1 MPREVNMPG
10 HQDNQDQ
17 VQRIMP
23 PLAEIR
29 LENFK
34 SVNSATVALRPLSV
48 VVGRNSSGKS
58 TLLQSVLALAQAVRN
73 KSNSSQ
79 FPLNGEYV
87 RLGTFSEVLSFQHSK
102 ADPEISIGFSVAS
115 SQRSIRSGSR
125 RSSRDE
131 QQQWDLISWSGH
143 LSPPEED
150 TNGFATLSA
159 FEFGISSINSVTDG
173 LRVSL
178 DVSSVKSE
186 IDRNGPWPVAV
197 DPRSFRPDRSLLWVD
212 GRIVDLTSGASSRVD
227 SVTVTG
233 GLPTSAFRQETRFKV
248 YARQWWDSYSEI
260 LHEPLSDW
268 KAKHGQQVGEGESI
282 KRSLE
287 AVSLAALDLRDA
299 FEIEGDPRRE
309 WSTPDELAQ
318 ETLSS
323 IGQPSLRRF
332 FERRSTRLSEK
343 QRLSVSESMSA
354 LGDAEFN
361 KLLHKVLSAEDWVDE
376 LIQDDVGRNIGG
388 DLWAATRRAE
398 VLFRD
403 LQYLGPLRES
413 PQVLYNPGPSRID
426 LGTKGEYTA
435 AVLHAH
441 QNRKYMVPLPDGSV
455 RNTRLGEAL
464 NLWLVELGLADEAK
478 ATDRGRL
485 GIGLTVSPVGSGKD
499 VDLTSVGV
507 GVSQVLPVLLL
518 CLLARRGSVI
528 LMEQPELHLHP
539 AMQLRLADFLLACAK
554 SGRQIIIETHSEH
567 LVNRLRLHVAQD
579 ETSATSDHVQ
589 LLFAE
594 QENGVTSYR
603 TSQINPLGGLSEDW
617 PKGFLD
623 VGSDEA
629 GQLLRQTVLRQRQ
642 ISSKKD

>member
-1 MPREVNMPG
+1 MPREVSMSEQQEN
-10 HQDNQDQ
+10 Q
-17 VQRIMP
+17 VQTSRAVA

-34 SVNSATVALRPLSV
+34 SVTDATVELRPLSV

-58 TLLQSVLALAQAVRN
+58 TLLQSVLALAQAVRS

-87 RLGTFSEVLSFQHSK
+87 RLGTFGEVLSFQNLN
-102 ADPEISIGFSVAS
+102 DNPEIAIGFSVVADRQS
-115 SQRSIRSGSR
+115 SRARSGRTSQ
-125 RSSRDE
+125 DGE
-131 QQQWDLISWSGH
+131 QWDLISWTGH

-159 FEFGISSINSVTDG
+159 FEFGISGTNTASDAI
-173 LRVSL
+173 RVSL
-178 DVSSVKSE
+178 DVSSVRSE

-197 DPRSFRPDRSLLWVD
+197 DPRSFRPDRTLLWVD
-212 GRIVDLTSGASSRVD
+212 GRIFDLTSGESSRVD
-227 SVTVTG
+227 SVTVAG
-233 GLPTSAFRQETRFKV
+233 GLPTAAFRQESRFKA
-248 YARQWWDSYSEI
+248 YSLQWWDAFSET
-260 LHEPLSDW
+260 LYEPIGVW
-268 KAKHGQQVGEGESI
+268 KTKHGQLVGDGGSV
-282 KRSLE
+282 KRKE
-287 AVSLAALDLRDA
+287 DAVKIAALDLSEA
-299 FEIEGDPRRE
+299 YEIERNPTRE
-309 WSTPDELAQ
+309 WENPEDFMRES
-318 ETLSS
+318 LSS
-323 IGQPSLRRF
+323 VGLPPIRRF
-332 FERRSTRLSEK
+332 FERRSTRLTEK
-343 QRLSVSESMSA
+343 QRLAVAESMSS
-354 LGDAEFN
+354 LGEAEFG
-361 KLLHKVLSAEDWVDE
+361 KRLYKALSKEDWIDE
-376 LIQDDVGRNIGG
+376 LVQEDVGRNIGG
-388 DLWAATRRAE
+388 KLWAGTRRAE
-398 VLFRD
+398 ILFRD

-455 RNTRLGEAL
+455 RNTRLGDAL

-518 CLLARRGSVI
+518 CLLARRGSVV

-554 SGRQIIIETHSEH
+554 SGRQIMIETHSEH

-579 ETSATSDHVQ
+579 ETGTTSDLVQ

-617 PKGFLD
+617 PRGFLD

-642 ISSKKD
+642 ISNKKG

>member
-1 MPREVNMPG
+1 MSEQQENLTQTTRMFA
-10 HQDNQDQ
+10 
-17 VQRIMP
+17 
-23 PLAEIR
+23 PLAQIR

-34 SVNSATVALRPLSV
+34 SVTDATVELRPLSV

-87 RLGTFSEVLSFQHSK
+87 RLGTFGEVLSFQNSSEN
-102 ADPEISIGFSVAS
+102 PEITIGFSVYAD
-115 SQRSIRSGSR
+115 QRWARIRPSR
-125 RSSRDE
+125 VIREVD
-131 QQQWDLISWSGH
+131 QQNLISWTGH
-143 LSPPEED
+143 LTAPEESS
-150 TNGFATLSA
+150 NGFATLSA
-159 FEFGISSINSVTDG
+159 FEFGVSTNSTSIEGSE
-173 LRVSL
+173 VSL
-178 DVSSVKSE
+178 DVSSVRGE
-186 IDRNGPWPVAV
+186 IDRQGPWPVAV
-197 DPRSFRPDRSLLWVD
+197 DPRYFRPDRSLLWVD
-212 GRIVDLTSGASSRVD
+212 GRIVDLTSGKSSRVD

-233 GLPTSAFRQETRFKV
+233 GLPSAAFRQETRFVV
-248 YARQWWDSYSEI
+248 YARQWWDTYNEV
-260 LHEPLSDW
+260 L
-268 KAKHGQQVGEGESI
+268 
-282 KRSLE
+282 LE
-287 AVSLAALDLRDA
+287 AVKEQKSKIGEQTSEGKQIKAKLDAIEVAASDFIEAYEFERDPA
-299 FEIEGDPRRE
+299 RRLE
-309 WSTPDELAQ
+309 DND
-318 ETLSS
+318 
-323 IGQPSLRRF
+323 QPAPYSFGVSRTQRI
-332 FERRSTRLSEK
+332 FERRSIRLSEK
-343 QRLSVSESMSA
+343 QRGEVAASIAS
-354 LGDAEFN
+354 LGEADFN
-361 KLLHKVLSAEDWVDE
+361 IRLKKKLVEQTWINE
-376 LIQDDVGRNIGG
+376 LIQDDIGSEIGG
-388 DLWAATRRAE
+388 DLWAATRSAE
-398 VLFRD
+398 ILFRD

-441 QNRKYMVPLPDGSV
+441 QKRKYMVPLPDGNV
-455 RNTRLGEAL
+455 RSTRLGDAL

-518 CLLARRGSVI
+518 CLLARRGSVV

-554 SGRQIIIETHSEH
+554 SGRQIMIETHSEH

-579 ETSATSDHVQ
+579 ETSASGDLVQ

-617 PKGFLD
+617 PRGFLD

-642 ISSKKD
+642 ISSKKI

>member
-1 MPREVNMPG
+1 MPREVNMPEK
-10 HQDNQDQ
+10 QDNQDQ

-34 SVNSATVALRPLSV
+34 SVHSATVALRPLSV

-87 RLGTFSEVLSFQHSK
+87 RLGTFGEVLSFQNTRTE
-102 ADPEISIGFSVAS
+102 PEISIGFSITADSRTKRHRKNKGSNAS
-115 SQRSIRSGSR
+115 GDRKY
-125 RSSRDE
+125 
-131 QQQWDLISWSGH
+131 ISWSGH
-143 LSPPEED
+143 LAAPLEKS
-150 TNGFATLSA
+150 NGFAKLKS
-159 FEFGISSINSVTDG
+159 FEFGISSDEETLDSS
-173 LRVSL
+173 RVSL
-178 DVSSVKSE
+178 DISTVNEESDDESPAPVTLDWRSVRPHSSFLQVQ
-186 IDRNGPWPVAV
+186 
-197 DPRSFRPDRSLLWVD
+197 
-212 GRIVDLTSGASSRVD
+212 GRIIDMAVGKSSRVD
-227 SVTVTG
+227 NLAISG
-233 GLPTSAFRQETRFKV
+233 GLPTAAFRQESRLAV
-248 YARQWWDSYSEI
+248 YARNWWDAYSDLLSELITENEKIIAERVSEGKTTKKSNKAVEAAFSDLMDVFEFESNPQKRAEDEMGEI
-260 LHEPLSDW
+260 LFNAGLFHYRRYFETKLVRLSD
-268 KAKHGQQVGEGESI
+268 KQREI
-282 KRSLE
+282 
-287 AVSLAALDLRDA
+287 LAASMASL
-299 FEIEGDPRRE
+299 
-309 WSTPDELAQ
+309 
-318 ETLSS
+318 
-323 IGQPSLRRF
+323 GQ
-332 FERRSTRLSEK
+332 
-343 QRLSVSESMSA
+343 
-354 LGDAEFN
+354 AEFTSR
-361 KLLHKVLSAEDWVDE
+361 LTVAMSKVSWADEVILEDLAGE
-376 LIQDDVGRNIGG
+376 IGG
-388 DLWAATRRAE
+388 DLWAATRSAE
-398 VLFRD
+398 ILFRD

-518 CLLARRGSVI
+518 CLLARRGSVV

-579 ETSATSDHVQ
+579 ETSTTSDHVQ

>member
-1 MPREVNMPG
+1 MPREVDMPEQ
-10 HQDNQDQ
+10 QDNQDQ
-17 VQRIMP
+17 VQRVMP

-34 SVNSATVALRPLSV
+34 SVNNATVALRPLSV

-87 RLGTFSEVLSFQHSK
+87 RLGTFGEVLSFQNTIDH
-102 ADPEISIGFSVAS
+102 PEIAIGFSVAADS
-115 SQRSIRSGSR
+115 RSPRFRNSRGTRDPGQRN
-125 RSSRDE
+125 
-131 QQQWDLISWSGH
+131 LISWTGH
-143 LSPPEED
+143 LKAPEESS
-150 TNGFATLSA
+150 NGFATLTA
-159 FEFGISSINSVTDG
+159 FEFGISTTSDQVEGS
-173 LRVSL
+173 RVSL
-178 DVSSVKSE
+178 DVSSVRSE
-186 IDRNGPWPVAV
+186 IDRQGPWPVAV

-212 GRIVDLTSGASSRVD
+212 GRIVDLTSGKSSRVD
-227 SVTVTG
+227 SVSVTG
-233 GLPTSAFRQETRFKV
+233 GLPSAAFRQETRFVV
-248 YARQWWDSYSEI
+248 YARQWWDAYNEVLSEAI
-260 LHEPLSDW
+260 ALKKTEHAEKISQGKSVKKKND
-268 KAKHGQQVGEGESI
+268 AIEVAYQNF
-282 KRSLE
+282 LE
-287 AVSLAALDLRDA
+287 I
-299 FEIEGDPRRE
+299 FEYENNSGRLI
-309 WSTPDELAQ
+309 DED
-318 ETLSS
+318 E
-323 IGQPSLRRF
+323 PSLPFGFSPNRPQRF
-332 FERRSTRLSEK
+332 FERRSIRLNEK
-343 QRLSVSESMSA
+343 NRDAVAESIAA
-354 LGDAEFN
+354 LGEAEFN
-361 KLLHKVLSAEDWVDE
+361 TRLKVSLSKEEWINDLV
-376 LIQDDVGRNIGG
+376 QDDIGSEIGG
-388 DLWAATRRAE
+388 DLWAATRSAE
-398 VLFRD
+398 ILFRD

-485 GIGLTVSPVGSGKD
+485 GIGLTVSPIGSGKD

-518 CLLARRGSVI
+518 CLLARRGSVV

-579 ETSATSDHVQ
+579 ETSTTSDHVQ

>member
-1 MPREVNMPG
+1 MPREVNMPK
-10 HQDNQDQ
+10 
-17 VQRIMP
+17 QREIQIP
-23 PLAEIR
+23 TVSVPLAEIR

-34 SVNSATVALRPLSV
+34 SVTDATVELRPLSV

-73 KSNSSQ
+73 RSNSSE

-87 RLGTFSEVLSFQHSK
+87 RLGTFGEVLSFQSTRI
-102 ADPEISIGFSVAS
+102 DPEISIGFSITADSRAKRQRKNKS
-115 SQRSIRSGSR
+115 SDTSGDR
-125 RSSRDE
+125 KY
-131 QQQWDLISWSGH
+131 ISWSGH
-143 LSPPEED
+143 LAAPQEKS
-150 TNGFATLSA
+150 NGFAKLKS
-159 FEFGISSINSVTDG
+159 FEFGISTVGGSVDSS
-173 LRVSL
+173 RVSL
-178 DVSSVKSE
+178 DISTVNEELDDESPAPITLDWRSARPNSSFLQVQ
-186 IDRNGPWPVAV
+186 
-197 DPRSFRPDRSLLWVD
+197 
-212 GRIVDLTSGASSRVD
+212 GRIIDMAVGKSSRVD
-227 SVTVTG
+227 NLAISG
-233 GLPTSAFRQETRFKV
+233 GLPTAAFRQESRLAV
-248 YARQWWDSYSEI
+248 YARNWWDAYRDLLSELIAEQEKLIAERVSEGKTAKKSNKAVEAAFSDLNDVFEFENNPQKRAEDEMGEI
-260 LHEPLSDW
+260 LFNAGLFHYRRYFETKLVRLSD
-268 KAKHGQQVGEGESI
+268 KQRET
-282 KRSLE
+282 
-287 AVSLAALDLRDA
+287 LAASMA
-299 FEIEGDPRRE
+299 
-309 WSTPDELAQ
+309 
-318 ETLSS
+318 
-323 IGQPSLRRF
+323 SLGEAEF
-332 FERRSTRLSEK
+332 TSRLSAAMSK
-343 QRLSVSESMSA
+343 VSWADEVI
-354 LGDAEFN
+354 L
-361 KLLHKVLSAEDWVDE
+361 EDLAGE
-376 LIQDDVGRNIGG
+376 IGG
-388 DLWAATRRAE
+388 ELWAATRSAE
-398 VLFRD
+398 ILFRD

-464 NLWLVELGLADEAK
+464 NLWLVKLGLADEAK

-518 CLLARRGSVI
+518 CLLARRGSVV

-567 LVNRLRLHVAQD
+567 LVNRLRFHVAQD
-579 ETSATSDHVQ
+579 ETNATSDYVQ

-617 PKGFLD
+617 PRGFLD

-629 GQLLRQTVLRQRQ
+629 GKLLRQTVLRQRQ
-642 ISSKKD
+642 ISNKKD

>member
-1 MPREVNMPG
+1 MPREVDMPEQ
-10 HQDNQDQ
+10 QDNQDQ
-17 VQRIMP
+17 VQRVMP

-34 SVNSATVALRPLSV
+34 SVNNATVALRPLSV

-87 RLGTFSEVLSFQHSK
+87 RLGTFGEVLSFQNTIDH
-102 ADPEISIGFSVAS
+102 PEIAIGFSVAADS
-115 SQRSIRSGSR
+115 RSPRFRNSRGTRDPGQRN
-125 RSSRDE
+125 
-131 QQQWDLISWSGH
+131 LISWTGH
-143 LSPPEED
+143 LKAPEESS
-150 TNGFATLSA
+150 NGFATLTA
-159 FEFGISSINSVTDG
+159 FEFGISTTSDQVEGS
-173 LRVSL
+173 RVSL
-178 DVSSVKSE
+178 DVSSVRSE
-186 IDRNGPWPVAV
+186 IDRQGPWPVAV

-212 GRIVDLTSGASSRVD
+212 GRIVDLTSGKSSRVD
-227 SVTVTG
+227 SVSVTG
-233 GLPTSAFRQETRFKV
+233 GLPSAAFRQETRFVV
-248 YARQWWDSYSEI
+248 YARQWWDAYNEVLSEAI
-260 LHEPLSDW
+260 ALKKTEHAEKISQGKSVKKKND
-268 KAKHGQQVGEGESI
+268 AIEVAYQNF
-282 KRSLE
+282 LE
-287 AVSLAALDLRDA
+287 I
-299 FEIEGDPRRE
+299 FEFENNSGRLI
-309 WSTPDELAQ
+309 DED
-318 ETLSS
+318 E
-323 IGQPSLRRF
+323 PSLPFGFGPNRPQRF
-332 FERRSTRLSEK
+332 FERRSIRLNEK
-343 QRLSVSESMSA
+343 KRDAVAESIAA
-354 LGDAEFN
+354 LGEAEFN
-361 KLLHKVLSAEDWVDE
+361 TRLKVSLSKEEWINDLV
-376 LIQDDVGRNIGG
+376 QDDIGSEIGG
-388 DLWAATRRAE
+388 DLWAATRSAE
-398 VLFRD
+398 ILFRD

-518 CLLARRGSVI
+518 CLLARRGSVV

-579 ETSATSDHVQ
+579 ETSTTSDHVQ

>member
-1 MPREVNMPG
+1 MPRKVDMPE
-10 HQDNQDQ
+10 QQENQIQ
-17 VQRIMP
+17 SPRTAA

-34 SVNSATVALRPLSV
+34 SVTNATVELRPLSV

-87 RLGTFSEVLSFQHSK
+87 RLGTFGEVLSFQNSS
-102 ADPEISIGFSVAS
+102 DNPEIAIGFSVSADLR
-115 SQRSIRSGSR
+115 QPRFRPTR
-125 RSSRDE
+125 ANRDGD
-131 QQQWDLISWSGH
+131 QQNLISWTGH
-143 LSPPEED
+143 LTAPEEPS
-150 TNGFATLSA
+150 NGFATLSA
-159 FEFGISSINSVTDG
+159 FEFGISTTSGSINGSE
-173 LRVSL
+173 VSL
-178 DVSSVKSE
+178 DVSSVRGE
-186 IDRNGPWPVAV
+186 IERQGPWPVAV
-197 DPRSFRPDRSLLWVD
+197 DLRNLRPDRSLLWVD
-212 GRIVDLTSGASSRVD
+212 GRIVDLTSGKSSRVD
-227 SVTVTG
+227 SVTVMG
-233 GLPTSAFRQETRFKV
+233 GLPSAAFRQETLFVV
-248 YARQWWDSYSEI
+248 YARQWWDAYSEV
-260 LHEPLSDW
+260 LSEAINEQ
-268 KAKHGQQVGEGESI
+268 KSKIGEQTAEGKQVRAKLDAVEV
-282 KRSLE
+282 
-287 AVSLAALDLRDA
+287 AVSDFIEAYEFERD
-299 FEIEGDPRRE
+299 PTRRSE
-309 WSTPDELAQ
+309 ENEPPAPFSFGMSRTQ
-318 ETLSS
+318 R
-323 IGQPSLRRF
+323 I
-332 FERRSTRLSEK
+332 FERRSIRLTEK
-343 QRLSVSESMSA
+343 QRVQVAASIAS
-354 LGDAEFN
+354 LGEADFN
-361 KLLHKVLSAEDWVDE
+361 ARLKKKLVEHTWINE
-376 LIQDDVGRNIGG
+376 LVQDDIGSEIGG
-388 DLWAATRRAE
+388 DLWAATRSAE
-398 VLFRD
+398 ILFRD

-441 QNRKYMVPLPDGSV
+441 QFRKYMVPLPDGSV
-455 RNTRLGEAL
+455 RSTRLGDAL

-518 CLLARRGSVI
+518 CLLARRGSVV

-554 SGRQIIIETHSEH
+554 SGRQIMIETHSEH

-579 ETSATSDHVQ
+579 ETSATGDLVQ

-594 QENGVTSYR
+594 QESGVTSYR

-617 PKGFLD
+617 PRGFLD

-642 ISSKKD
+642 ISNKKD

>member
-1 MPREVNMPG
+1 MPKQQEIQFPTVS
-10 HQDNQDQ
+10 
-17 VQRIMP
+17 V

-34 SVNSATVALRPLSV
+34 SVTDATVELRPLSV

-73 KSNSSQ
+73 RSNSSE

-87 RLGTFSEVLSFQHSK
+87 RLGTFSEVLSFQSTRI
-102 ADPEISIGFSVAS
+102 DPEISIGFSITADSRAKRQRKNKS
-115 SQRSIRSGSR
+115 SDTSGDR
-125 RSSRDE
+125 KY
-131 QQQWDLISWSGH
+131 ISWSGH
-143 LSPPEED
+143 LAAPQEKS
-150 TNGFATLSA
+150 NGFAKLKS
-159 FEFGISSINSVTDG
+159 FEFGISTVGGSVDSS
-173 LRVSL
+173 RVSL
-178 DVSSVKSE
+178 DISTVNEELDDESPAPITLDWRSVRPNSSFLQVQ
-186 IDRNGPWPVAV
+186 
-197 DPRSFRPDRSLLWVD
+197 
-212 GRIVDLTSGASSRVD
+212 GRIIDMAVGKSSRVD
-227 SVTVTG
+227 NLAISG
-233 GLPTSAFRQETRFKV
+233 GLPTAAFRQESRLAV
-248 YARQWWDSYSEI
+248 YARNWWDAYRDLLSELIAEQEKLIAERVSEGKTAKKINKAVEAAFSDLNDVFEFENNPQKRAEDEMGEI
-260 LHEPLSDW
+260 LFNAGLFHYRRYFETKLVRLSD
-268 KAKHGQQVGEGESI
+268 KQRET
-282 KRSLE
+282 
-287 AVSLAALDLRDA
+287 LAASMA
-299 FEIEGDPRRE
+299 
-309 WSTPDELAQ
+309 
-318 ETLSS
+318 
-323 IGQPSLRRF
+323 SLGEAEF
-332 FERRSTRLSEK
+332 TS
-343 QRLSVSESMSA
+343 RLSVAMS
-354 LGDAEFN
+354 
-361 KLLHKVLSAEDWVDE
+361 KVSWADEVILEDLAGE
-376 LIQDDVGRNIGG
+376 IGG
-388 DLWAATRRAE
+388 ELWAATRSAE
-398 VLFRD
+398 ILFRD

-464 NLWLVELGLADEAK
+464 NLWLVKLGLADEAK

-518 CLLARRGSVI
+518 CLLARRGSVV

-567 LVNRLRLHVAQD
+567 LVNRLRFHVAQD
-579 ETSATSDHVQ
+579 ETNATSDYVQ

-617 PKGFLD
+617 PRGFLD

-629 GQLLRQTVLRQRQ
+629 GKLLRQTVLRQRQ
-642 ISSKKD
+642 ISNKKD

>member
-1 MPREVNMPG
+1 MPREVDMPEQ
-10 HQDNQDQ
+10 QDNQDQ
-17 VQRIMP
+17 VQRVMP

-34 SVNSATVALRPLSV
+34 SVNNATVALRPLSV

-87 RLGTFSEVLSFQHSK
+87 RLGTFGEVLSFQNTIDH
-102 ADPEISIGFSVAS
+102 PEIAIGFSVAADS
-115 SQRSIRSGSR
+115 RSPRFRNSRGTRDPGQRN
-125 RSSRDE
+125 
-131 QQQWDLISWSGH
+131 LISWTGH
-143 LSPPEED
+143 LKAPEESSS
-150 TNGFATLSA
+150 GFATLTA
-159 FEFGISSINSVTDG
+159 FEFGISTTSDQVEGS
-173 LRVSL
+173 RVSL
-178 DVSSVKSE
+178 DVSSVRSE
-186 IDRNGPWPVAV
+186 IDRQGPWPVAV

-212 GRIVDLTSGASSRVD
+212 GRIVDLTSGKSSRVD
-227 SVTVTG
+227 SVSVTG
-233 GLPTSAFRQETRFKV
+233 GLPSAAFRQETRFVV
-248 YARQWWDSYSEI
+248 YARQWWDAYNEVLSEAI
-260 LHEPLSDW
+260 ALKKTEHAEKISQGKSVKKKND
-268 KAKHGQQVGEGESI
+268 AIEVAYQNF
-282 KRSLE
+282 LE
-287 AVSLAALDLRDA
+287 I
-299 FEIEGDPRRE
+299 FEYENNSGRLI
-309 WSTPDELAQ
+309 DED
-318 ETLSS
+318 E
-323 IGQPSLRRF
+323 PSLPFGFGPNRPQRF
-332 FERRSTRLSEK
+332 FERRSIRLNEK
-343 QRLSVSESMSA
+343 KRDAVAESIAA
-354 LGDAEFN
+354 LGEAEFN
-361 KLLHKVLSAEDWVDE
+361 SRLKVSLLKEEWINDLV
-376 LIQDDVGRNIGG
+376 QDDIGSEIGG
-388 DLWAATRRAE
+388 DLWAATRSAE
-398 VLFRD
+398 ILFRD

-441 QNRKYMVPLPDGSV
+441 QNRRYMVPLPDGSV

-464 NLWLVELGLADEAK
+464 NLWLEKLGLADKAN

-485 GIGLTVSPVGSGKD
+485 GIGLTVFPVGSGKD

-518 CLLARRGSVI
+518 CLLARRGSVV

-579 ETSATSDHVQ
+579 ETSETSDHVQ

-594 QENGVTSYR
+594 QESGVTSYR

-617 PKGFLD
+617 PRGFLD
-623 VGSDEA
+623 VGSEEA

>member
-1 MPREVNMPG
+1 MPREVTMPEQ
-10 HQDNQDQ
+10 QDNQDQ
-17 VQRIMP
+17 AQRMLP

-34 SVNSATVALRPLSV
+34 SVNDATVSLRPLSV

-87 RLGTFSEVLSFQHSK
+87 RLGTFGEVLSFQNLIER
-102 ADPEISIGFSVAS
+102 PEITIGFSVSADS
-115 SQRSIRSGSR
+115 RSPRFRSNRGTREPGQRN
-125 RSSRDE
+125 
-131 QQQWDLISWSGH
+131 LISWTGH
-143 LSPPEED
+143 LKAPEESS
-150 TNGFATLSA
+150 NGFATLAS
-159 FEFGISSINSVTDG
+159 FEFGISTKRESVQ
-173 LRVSL
+173 VSQISL
-178 DVSSVKSE
+178 DVSSVRGE
-186 IDRNGPWPVAV
+186 IDRRGPWPVAV
-197 DPRSFRPDRSLLWVD
+197 DLRSFRPDRSLLWVD
-212 GRIVDLTSGASSRVD
+212 GRIVDLTSGQSSRVD

-233 GLPTSAFRQETRFKV
+233 GLPSAAFRQETRFVV
-248 YARQWWDSYSEI
+248 YARQWWDTYNEVLSEAI
-260 LHEPLSDW
+260 IEQKTKIGEQTAEGKQIKPKLDAIEIAISDFVEAFDFEQDPARRTDDSDQPLLFNPGMSRT
-268 KAKHGQQVGEGESI
+268 QRI
-282 KRSLE
+282 
-287 AVSLAALDLRDA
+287 
-299 FEIEGDPRRE
+299 
-309 WSTPDELAQ
+309 
-318 ETLSS
+318 
-323 IGQPSLRRF
+323 
-332 FERRSTRLSEK
+332 FERRSIRLTEK
-343 QRLSVSESMSA
+343 QRASVATSIAS
-354 LGDAEFN
+354 LGEADFN
-361 KLLHKVLSAEDWVDE
+361 ARLKKKLADKDWVNE
-376 LIQDDVGRNIGG
+376 LVQYDIGSEIGG
-388 DLWAATRRAE
+388 ELWAATRSAE
-398 VLFRD
+398 ILFRD

-441 QNRKYMVPLPDGSV
+441 QNRQYMVPLPDGSV
-455 RNTRLGEAL
+455 RNTRLGDAL

-518 CLLARRGSVI
+518 CLLARRGSVV

-554 SGRQIIIETHSEH
+554 SGRQIMIETHSEH

-579 ETSATSDHVQ
+579 ETTATSDLVQ

-594 QENGVTSYR
+594 QENGLTSYR
-603 TSQINPLGGLSEDW
+603 TSQINPLGGLSQDW
-617 PKGFLD
+617 PRGFLD

-629 GQLLRQTVLRQRQ
+629 GQLFRQTVLRQRQ

>member
-1 MPREVNMPG
+1 MPREVTMPEQ
-10 HQDNQDQ
+10 QDNQDQ
-17 VQRIMP
+17 AQRMLP

-34 SVNSATVALRPLSV
+34 SVDNATVALRPLSV

-87 RLGTFSEVLSFQHSK
+87 RLGTFGEVSSFQNTIER
-102 ADPEISIGFSVAS
+102 PEIAIGFSVSADS
-115 SQRSIRSGSR
+115 RSPRFRSNRGTREPGQRN
-125 RSSRDE
+125 
-131 QQQWDLISWSGH
+131 LISWTGH
-143 LSPPEED
+143 LKAPEEPS
-150 TNGFATLSA
+150 NGFATLTA
-159 FEFGISSINSVTDG
+159 FEFGISTTSDQVKGS
-173 LRVSL
+173 RVSL
-178 DVSSVKSE
+178 DVSAVRSE
-186 IDRNGPWPVAV
+186 IDRQGPWPVAV

-212 GRIVDLTSGASSRVD
+212 GRIVDLTSGKSSRVD
-227 SVTVTG
+227 SVSVTG
-233 GLPTSAFRQETRFKV
+233 GLPSAAFRQETRFVV
-248 YARQWWDSYSEI
+248 YARQWWDAYNEVLSEAI
-260 LHEPLSDW
+260 ALKKTEHAEKISQGNTVRKKNDAIEVACQNFLEIFEFENNSGRLVDEDEPLLPF
-268 KAKHGQQVGEGESI
+268 GFGPNRPQ
-282 KRSLE
+282 
-287 AVSLAALDLRDA
+287 
-299 FEIEGDPRRE
+299 
-309 WSTPDELAQ
+309 
-318 ETLSS
+318 
-323 IGQPSLRRF
+323 RF
-332 FERRSTRLSEK
+332 FERCSIRLNEK
-343 QRLSVSESMSA
+343 KRDAVAESIAA
-354 LGDAEFN
+354 LGEAEFN
-361 KLLHKVLSAEDWVDE
+361 SRLKVSLSKEEWINALV
-376 LIQDDVGRNIGG
+376 QDDIGSEIGG
-388 DLWAATRRAE
+388 DLWAATRSAE
-398 VLFRD
+398 ILFRD

-441 QNRKYMVPLPDGSV
+441 QNRKYMVPLPDGNV
-455 RNTRLGEAL
+455 RNTRLGDAL

-518 CLLARRGSVI
+518 CLLARRGSVV

>member
-1 MPREVNMPG
+1 MPREVNMPEQ
-10 HQDNQDQ
+10 QDNQDQ

-34 SVNSATVALRPLSV
+34 SVNSATVTLRQLSV

-87 RLGTFSEVLSFQHSK
+87 RLGTFGEVLSFQNTI
-102 ADPEISIGFSVAS
+102 DRPEIAIGFSVAADS
-115 SQRSIRSGSR
+115 RSPRFRNSRGTRDPSQRN
-125 RSSRDE
+125 
-131 QQQWDLISWSGH
+131 LISWTGH
-143 LSPPEED
+143 LKAPEEPS
-150 TNGFATLSA
+150 NGFATLTA
-159 FEFGISSINSVTDG
+159 FEFGISTTSDQIESS
-173 LRVSL
+173 RVSL
-178 DVSSVKSE
+178 DVSAVRSE
-186 IDRNGPWPVAV
+186 IDRQGPWPVAV

-212 GRIVDLTSGASSRVD
+212 GRIVDLTSGKSSRVD
-227 SVTVTG
+227 SVSVTG
-233 GLPTSAFRQETRFKV
+233 GLPSAAFRQETRFVV
-248 YARQWWDSYSEI
+248 YARQWWDAYNEVLSEAI
-260 LHEPLSDW
+260 ALKKTEHAEKISQGNTVKKKND
-268 KAKHGQQVGEGESI
+268 AIEVAYQNF
-282 KRSLE
+282 LE
-287 AVSLAALDLRDA
+287 I
-299 FEIEGDPRRE
+299 FEFENNSGRLV
-309 WSTPDELAQ
+309 DED
-318 ETLSS
+318 E
-323 IGQPSLRRF
+323 PSLPFGFGPNRPQRF
-332 FERRSTRLSEK
+332 FERRSIRLNEK
-343 QRLSVSESMSA
+343 KRDAVAESIAA
-354 LGDAEFN
+354 LGEAEFN
-361 KLLHKVLSAEDWVDE
+361 SRLKVSLSKEEWIKDLV
-376 LIQDDVGRNIGG
+376 QDDIGSEIGG
-388 DLWAATRRAE
+388 DLWAATRSAE
-398 VLFRD
+398 ILFRD

-426 LGTKGEYTA
+426 LGTKGEDTA

-518 CLLARRGSVI
+518 CLLARRGSVV

-617 PKGFLD
+617 PRGFLD

>member
-1 MPREVNMPG
+1 MPE
-10 HQDNQDQ
+10 QQENQIQ
-17 VQRIMP
+17 SQRAAA

-34 SVNSATVALRPLSV
+34 SVTDATVELRPLSV

-87 RLGTFSEVLSFQHSK
+87 RLGTFGEVLSFQNSSDK
-102 ADPEISIGFSVAS
+102 PEIAIGFSVSADS
-115 SQRSIRSGSR
+115 RQPRFRSNRTN
-125 RSSRDE
+125 RDGD
-131 QQQWDLISWSGH
+131 QQNLISWTGH
-143 LSPPEED
+143 LTAPEESS
-150 TNGFATLSA
+150 NGFATLSA
-159 FEFGISSINSVTDG
+159 FEFGISTTSGSIKGSE
-173 LRVSL
+173 VSL
-178 DVSSVKSE
+178 DVSSVRGE
-186 IDRNGPWPVAV
+186 IERQGPWPVAV
-197 DPRSFRPDRSLLWVD
+197 DPRYFRPDRSLLWVD
-212 GRIVDLTSGASSRVD
+212 GRIVDLTSGKSSRVD

-233 GLPTSAFRQETRFKV
+233 GLPSAAFRQETRFVV
-248 YARQWWDSYSEI
+248 YARQWWDAYSEV
-260 LHEPLSDW
+260 L
-268 KAKHGQQVGEGESI
+268 
-282 KRSLE
+282 LE
-287 AVSLAALDLRDA
+287 AVNEQKSKIGEQTAEGKQIKAKLDAVEVAVSDFIEAYEFERD
-299 FEIEGDPRRE
+299 PTRRSE
-309 WSTPDELAQ
+309 ENEPPAPFGFGMSRTQ
-318 ETLSS
+318 R
-323 IGQPSLRRF
+323 I
-332 FERRSTRLSEK
+332 FERRSIRLTEK
-343 QRLSVSESMSA
+343 QRAQVAASIAS
-354 LGDAEFN
+354 LGEADFN
-361 KLLHKVLSAEDWVDE
+361 VRLKKKLVEHTWINE
-376 LIQDDVGRNIGG
+376 LVQDDIGSEIGG
-388 DLWAATRRAE
+388 DLWAATRSAE
-398 VLFRD
+398 ILFRD

-441 QNRKYMVPLPDGSV
+441 QNRKYMVPLPDGNV
-455 RNTRLGEAL
+455 RSTRLGDAL

-518 CLLARRGSVI
+518 CLLARRGSVV

-554 SGRQIIIETHSEH
+554 SGRQIMIETHSEH

-579 ETSATSDHVQ
+579 ETNATGDLVQ

-594 QENGVTSYR
+594 QANGVTSYR
-603 TSQINPLGGLSEDW
+603 NSQINPLGGLSEDW
-617 PKGFLD
+617 PRGFLD

-642 ISSKKD
+642 ISSKNI

>member
-1 MPREVNMPG
+1 MPREVNMSEQQENRTQPT
-10 HQDNQDQ
+10 
-17 VQRIMP
+17 RILA

-34 SVNSATVALRPLSV
+34 SVTDSTVELRPLSV

-87 RLGTFSEVLSFQHSK
+87 RLGTFGEVLSFQNSS
-102 ADPEISIGFSVAS
+102 DNPEIAIGFSVSADS
-115 SQRSIRSGSR
+115 RSPRF
-125 RSSRDE
+125 RSSRANREVD
-131 QQQWDLISWSGH
+131 QRNLISWTGH
-143 LSPPEED
+143 LTAPDESS
-150 TNGFATLSA
+150 NGFATLTA
-159 FEFGISSINSVTDG
+159 FEFGISTTSDSIEGSK
-173 LRVSL
+173 VSL
-178 DVSSVKSE
+178 DVSSVRGE
-186 IDRNGPWPVAV
+186 IDRQGPWPVAV
-197 DPRSFRPDRSLLWVD
+197 DPRFFRPDRSLLWVD
-212 GRIVDLTSGASSRVD
+212 GRIVDLISGKSSRVD

-233 GLPTSAFRQETRFKV
+233 GLPSAAFRQEARFVV
-248 YARQWWDSYSEI
+248 YARQWWDTYNEV
-260 LHEPLSDW
+260 L
-268 KAKHGQQVGEGESI
+268 
-282 KRSLE
+282 LE
-287 AVSLAALDLRDA
+287 AVKEQKSKIGEQTVEGKQAKAKLDAIEVAAADFIEAYEFERD
-299 FEIEGDPRRE
+299 PVRRSE
-309 WSTPDELAQ
+309 DND
-318 ETLSS
+318 
-323 IGQPSLRRF
+323 QPTFLNLGMSRTQRL
-332 FERRSTRLSEK
+332 FERRSIRLTEK
-343 QRLSVSESMSA
+343 QRGQVAASIAS
-354 LGDAEFN
+354 LGEAEFN
-361 KLLHKVLSAEDWVDE
+361 TRLRKKLVDQTWINE
-376 LIQDDVGRNIGG
+376 LIQEDIGSEIGG
-388 DLWAATRRAE
+388 DLWAATRSAE
-398 VLFRD
+398 ILFRD

-441 QNRKYMVPLPDGSV
+441 QNRKSMVPLPDGSV
-455 RNTRLGEAL
+455 RSTRLGDAL

-518 CLLARRGSVI
+518 CLLARRGSVV

-539 AMQLRLADFLLACAK
+539 AMQLRLADFLLACAR
-554 SGRQIIIETHSEH
+554 SGRQILIETHSEH

-579 ETSATSDHVQ
+579 ETSTTGDLVQ

-617 PKGFLD
+617 PRGFLD

-629 GQLLRQTVLRQRQ
+629 GLLFRQTVLRQRQ

>member
-1 MPREVNMPG
+1 MPREVDMPEQ
-10 HQDNQDQ
+10 QDNQDQ
-17 VQRIMP
+17 VQRVMP

-34 SVNSATVALRPLSV
+34 SVNNATVALRPLSV

-87 RLGTFSEVLSFQHSK
+87 RLGTFGEVLSFQNTIDHS
-102 ADPEISIGFSVAS
+102 EIAIGFSVAADS
-115 SQRSIRSGSR
+115 
-125 RSSRDE
+125 RSSRFRNNRGTRDPG
-131 QQQWDLISWSGH
+131 QRNLISWTGH
-143 LSPPEED
+143 LKAPEESS
-150 TNGFATLSA
+150 NGFATLTA
-159 FEFGISSINSVTDG
+159 FEFGISTTSDQVEGS
-173 LRVSL
+173 RVSL
-178 DVSSVKSE
+178 DVSSVRSE
-186 IDRNGPWPVAV
+186 IDRQGPWPVAV

-212 GRIVDLTSGASSRVD
+212 GRIVDLTSGKSSRVD
-227 SVTVTG
+227 SVSVTG
-233 GLPTSAFRQETRFKV
+233 GLPSAAFRQETRFVV
-248 YARQWWDSYSEI
+248 YARQWWDAYNEVLSEAI
-260 LHEPLSDW
+260 ALKKTEHAEKISQGKSVKKKND
-268 KAKHGQQVGEGESI
+268 AIEVAYQNF
-282 KRSLE
+282 LE
-287 AVSLAALDLRDA
+287 I
-299 FEIEGDPRRE
+299 FEFENNSGRLI
-309 WSTPDELAQ
+309 DED
-318 ETLSS
+318 E
-323 IGQPSLRRF
+323 PSLPFGFGPNRPQRF
-332 FERRSTRLSEK
+332 FERRSIRLNEK
-343 QRLSVSESMSA
+343 KRDAVAESIAA
-354 LGDAEFN
+354 LGEAEFN
-361 KLLHKVLSAEDWVDE
+361 SRLKVSLSKEDWINDLV
-376 LIQDDVGRNIGG
+376 QDDIGSEIGG
-388 DLWAATRRAE
+388 DLWAATRSAE
-398 VLFRD
+398 ILFRD

-441 QNRKYMVPLPDGSV
+441 QNRRYMVPLPDGSV

-464 NLWLVELGLADEAK
+464 NLWLEKLGLADKAN

-518 CLLARRGSVI
+518 CLLARRGSVV

-579 ETSATSDHVQ
+579 ETSETSDHVQ

-594 QENGVTSYR
+594 QESGVTSYR

-617 PKGFLD
+617 PRGFLD
-623 VGSDEA
+623 VGSEEA

-642 ISSKKD
+642 ISIKKD

>member
-1 MPREVNMPG
+1 MSKEVEMSEQHNEST
-10 HQDNQDQ
+10 QSTR
-17 VQRIMP
+17 VFP
-23 PLAEIR
+23 PLAQIR

-34 SVNSATVALRPLSV
+34 SVTDATVDLRPLSV

-87 RLGTFSEVLSFQHSK
+87 RLGTFGEVLSFQDSSEN
-102 ADPEISIGFSVAS
+102 PEIAIGFSVYAQ
-115 SQRSIRSGSR
+115 QRFARVG
-125 RSSRDE
+125 SSRVIREVD
-131 QQQWDLISWSGH
+131 QQNLISWTGH
-143 LSPPEED
+143 LIAPEESS
-150 TNGFATLSA
+150 NGFATLSA
-159 FEFGISSINSVTDG
+159 FEFGVSTTSGSVESAK
-173 LRVSL
+173 VSL
-178 DVSSVKSE
+178 DISSVRGE
-186 IDRNGPWPVAV
+186 IDRQGPWPVVV

-212 GRIVDLTSGASSRVD
+212 GRIVDLASGKSSRVD
-227 SVTVTG
+227 SVTVMG
-233 GLPTSAFRQETRFKV
+233 GLPSAAFRQETRFVV
-248 YARQWWDSYSEI
+248 YARQWWDTYNEVLI
-260 LHEPLSDW
+260 EAVKEQ
-268 KAKHGQQVGEGESI
+268 KAKLGEQTSEGKQI
-282 KRSLE
+282 KAKLDAVEVAVSDFLE
-287 AVSLAALDLRDA
+287 AYEFDRDPARRLEDNDQPAPYSFGVSR
-299 FEIEGDPRRE
+299 
-309 WSTPDELAQ
+309 TQ
-318 ETLSS
+318 
-323 IGQPSLRRF
+323 RF
-332 FERRSTRLSEK
+332 FERRSIRLSEK
-343 QRLSVSESMSA
+343 QRGEVAASIAS
-354 LGDAEFN
+354 LGEADFSIRLKKKLVEQTWFN
-361 KLLHKVLSAEDWVDE
+361 E
-376 LIQDDVGRNIGG
+376 LIQDDIGSEIGG
-388 DLWAATRRAE
+388 DLWAATRSAE
-398 VLFRD
+398 ILFRD
-403 LQYLGPLRES
+403 LEYLGPLRES

-455 RNTRLGEAL
+455 RNTRLGDAL
-464 NLWLVELGLADEAK
+464 NLWLIELGLADEAK

-518 CLLARRGSVI
+518 CLLARRGSVV

-554 SGRQIIIETHSEH
+554 SGRQIMIETHSEH

-579 ETSATSDHVQ
+579 ETNATGDLVQ

-617 PKGFLD
+617 PRGFLD

-642 ISSKKD
+642 ISSTKI

>member
-1 MPREVNMPG
+1 MPREVNMPEQ
-10 HQDNQDQ
+10 QDNQDQ

-34 SVNSATVALRPLSV
+34 SVNSATVTLRQLSV

-87 RLGTFSEVLSFQHSK
+87 RLGTFGEVLSFQNTI
-102 ADPEISIGFSVAS
+102 DRPEIAIGFSVAADS
-115 SQRSIRSGSR
+115 RSPRFRNSRGTRDPSQRN
-125 RSSRDE
+125 
-131 QQQWDLISWSGH
+131 LISWTGH
-143 LSPPEED
+143 LKAPEEQS
-150 TNGFATLSA
+150 NGFATLTA
-159 FEFGISSINSVTDG
+159 FEFGISTTSDQIESS
-173 LRVSL
+173 RVSL
-178 DVSSVKSE
+178 DVSAVRSE
-186 IDRNGPWPVAV
+186 IDRQGPWPVAV

-212 GRIVDLTSGASSRVD
+212 GRIVDLTSGKSSRVD
-227 SVTVTG
+227 SVSVTG
-233 GLPTSAFRQETRFKV
+233 GLPSAAFRQETRFVV
-248 YARQWWDSYSEI
+248 YARQWWDAYNEVLSEAI
-260 LHEPLSDW
+260 ALKKTEHAEKIS
-268 KAKHGQQVGEGESI
+268 QVNTVKKKNDAIEVAYQNF
-282 KRSLE
+282 LE
-287 AVSLAALDLRDA
+287 I
-299 FEIEGDPRRE
+299 FEFENNSGRLV
-309 WSTPDELAQ
+309 DED
-318 ETLSS
+318 E
-323 IGQPSLRRF
+323 PSLPFGFGPNRPQRF
-332 FERRSTRLSEK
+332 FERRSIRLNEK
-343 QRLSVSESMSA
+343 KRDAVAESIAA
-354 LGDAEFN
+354 LGEAEFN
-361 KLLHKVLSAEDWVDE
+361 SRLKVSLSKEEWIKDLV
-376 LIQDDVGRNIGG
+376 QDDIGSEIGG
-388 DLWAATRRAE
+388 DLWAATRSAE
-398 VLFRD
+398 ILFRD

-518 CLLARRGSVI
+518 CLLARRGSVV

-579 ETSATSDHVQ
+579 ETSATSDYVQ

-617 PKGFLD
+617 PRGFLD